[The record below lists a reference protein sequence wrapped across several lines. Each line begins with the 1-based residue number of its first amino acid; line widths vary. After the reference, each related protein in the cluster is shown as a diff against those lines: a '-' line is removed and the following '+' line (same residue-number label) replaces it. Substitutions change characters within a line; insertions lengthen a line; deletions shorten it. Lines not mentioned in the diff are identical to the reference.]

1 MEHGYGFNMEHGY
14 GPEYHIHQQIK
25 RSRNIVVISTA
36 ILFIVFSSSIV
47 MTLLHY
53 GQKETKVLSTKID
66 KVDTKVDSIYD
77 KQIELQVAVNEVA
90 KQLDESLED
99 NEDVISTLSTV
110 NRNVNKAN
118 TSLDS
123 VVLYI
128 KK

>member
-1 MEHGYGFNMEHGY
+1 MEHGY
-14 GPEYHIHQQIK
+14 GPEYHIYQQIK
-25 RSRNIVVISTA
+25 RSRNIVIVSTA
-36 ILFIVFSSSIV
+36 LLLIAFSSSIV

-53 GQKETKVLSTKID
+53 GRKETVVLNTKID

-77 KQIELQVAVNEVA
+77 KQIELQVAINEVA
-90 KQLDESLED
+90 KQVDESLND
-99 NEDVISTLSTV
+99 NDVVITTLSNV

-123 VVLYI
+123 VVVYI

>member
-1 MEHGYGFNMEHGY
+1 MEHGY

-99 NEDVISTLSTV
+99 NEDVISTLSIV
-110 NRNVNKAN
+110 NSNVNKAN